1 MRSNF
6 VFLAFIYCYYQH
18 KLHIKTDWRKTRELR
33 RDTFFSCSRFSKEKV
48 QLQVNRF
55 IQPIPPDKRLTFDL
69 TKTNRVSHASQRFH
83 QITQAMALSII
94 AILFI
99 YLFIYL
105 FVCLFVYLF
114 VCLFIYLFVCL
125 FIYLFVYLF
134 VCLFICLYVYLFTFG
149 FFSC

>member
-1 MRSNF
+1 MACLIMRSNF

-83 QITQAMALSII
+83 QITQAMALRII

-105 FVCLFVYLF
+105 FVYVVTMLISDEGISMCLWLILRGVTVHLF
-114 VCLFIYLFVCL
+114 SLQLTEI
-125 FIYLFVYLF
+125 
-134 VCLFICLYVYLFTFG
+134 G
-149 FFSC
+149 